1 MEQINLIIDSLNDAI
16 RDTARAIGFK
26 RIAKEIWPVK
36 NEEAAARH
44 LNDCLNPDRPQ
55 ELSNAE
61 MMLIARRGR
70 EIGCHILISYLNAD
84 AGYAPPIPVDPE
96 DQKAELMRQYIEATK
111 DSRRIAEKMERL
123 GR

>member
-26 RIAKEIWPVK
+26 RIAKEIWPTK
-36 NEEAAARH
+36 TEEAAARH

-55 ELSNAE
+55 ELSTAE

-70 EIGCHILISYLNAD
+70 EIGCHILMAYLNAD
-84 AGYAPPIPVDPE
+84 AGYAPPIPIDPD
-96 DQKAELMRQYIEATK
+96 DQKAELQRQYIASVEEQK
-111 DSRRIAEKMERL
+111 RINARMERL
-123 GR
+123 AR